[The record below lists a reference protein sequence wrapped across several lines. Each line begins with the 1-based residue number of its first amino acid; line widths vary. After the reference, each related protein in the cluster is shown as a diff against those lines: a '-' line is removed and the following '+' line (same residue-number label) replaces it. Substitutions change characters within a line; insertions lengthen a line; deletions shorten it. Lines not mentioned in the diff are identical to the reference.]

1 MTGAP
6 EPSRRGVGRR
16 TLALLL
22 LALVGLLSVACGSS
36 EQSASPTLRWYVFKE
51 PGGAFAEAAARCTQ
65 ASGGR
70 YRIELADLP
79 PSADQQREQL
89 VRRLA
94 ARDSDID
101 IMGMDVIWTA
111 EFAEA
116 GWLLPWEAAAA
127 ARASGGAIGSTLKSG
142 MYKGRLWAAPYT
154 TNAQLLWY
162 RKDRVPAPPATWDE
176 MVATAERLGPQGKIQ
191 VQGNRYEG
199 LTVWVVSL
207 LASAGGQVLDD
218 AGNLALPA
226 GPTTRTLE
234 TLRRVATSPA
244 ADPALSTAQEDD
256 ARLAFETGDS
266 SFMVNYTFVWPSAQE
281 NAPQVAANMGWAR
294 WPRVNPDEPSHVT
307 VGGINIGVGA
317 YSKQPELAFEAAE
330 CLRSPDN
337 QVVAAEKGGLPPTN
351 EALYDDP
358 RIRQAFPFAD
368 VLRDT
373 LRDATQRPQTPA
385 YNDVSLAIQRTVHPP
400 RSVQPQKDAEQLRS
414 RVGKTLK
421 SGGLL

>member
-1 MTGAP
+1 MAVWP
-6 EPSRRGVGRR
+6 
-16 TLALLL
+16 L
-22 LALVGLLSVACGSS
+22 LAVAAACGGTDQGGSRS
-36 EQSASPTLRWYVFKE
+36 LRWYVFKE
-51 PGGAFAEAAARCTQ
+51 PGGAFAEAASRCTE

-79 PSADQQREQL
+79 ASADQQREQL

-116 GWLLPWEAAAA
+116 GWVLPWEAGAA
-127 ARASGGAIGSTLKSG
+127 ARAAQGTIGATLKSG
-142 MYKGRLWAAPYT
+142 TYKGRLWAAPYT

-162 RKDRVPAPPATWDE
+162 RKDRVPEPPRTWDE
-176 MVATAERLGPQGKIQ
+176 MVATAERLGTQGRIQ

-199 LTVWVVSL
+199 LTVWFVSL
-207 LASAGGQVLDD
+207 LASAGGQVIDD
-218 AGNLALPA
+218 AGNLTLPPR
-226 GPTTRTLE
+226 PTRQALE
-234 TLRRVATSPA
+234 TMQRVATSSA

-256 ARLAFETGDS
+256 ARLAFEAGHS

-294 WPRVNPDEPSHVT
+294 WPAVNPGEPSHVT
-307 VGGINIGVGA
+307 VGGINVGVGA
-317 YSKQPELAFEAAE
+317 YSRHPQLAFEAAA
-330 CLRSPDN
+330 CLRSLEN
-337 QVVAAEKGGLPPTN
+337 QVVAGQKGGLPPTA

-358 RIRQAFPFAD
+358 RIREAFPFAD

-400 RSVQPQKDAEQLRS
+400 RSIQRQDDDEQLRS
-414 RVGKTLK
+414 RIEKTLK